1 MDTKWLE
8 DFVSLAETRSFS
20 RSAQLRHVTQP
31 AFSRRIQA
39 LEAWAGTDLIDRSSY
54 PTRLTPA
61 GETLHDQALEML
73 QNLQATRAMLRG
85 HTAAGQDVVEFA
97 VPHTLAFTFF
107 PAWVSSLNDK
117 FGPLKSRLIA
127 LNVHD
132 AVLRLV
138 EGRCDLLI
146 AYHHDSQ
153 PFQLDP
159 ERYEMLTLGQEVLAP
174 FVKPAPDGSPLY
186 ALPGQVS
193 QPLPYLAYAP
203 GAYLGRLV
211 DLLLKQASS
220 AIHFER
226 IYETDM
232 AEGLKAMALEGHGI
246 AFLPLSAVKKEV
258 RAKKLVSPG
267 AGFEMPM
274 DVRVYRERPSAKA
287 RPKSLAQTLWS
298 YLQLQ
303 AKLHPLG

>member
-1 MDTKWLE
+1 METKWLE

-61 GETLHDQALEML
+61 GETLYDQSIEML
-73 QNLQATRAMLRG
+73 QNLQSTRAMLRG
-85 HTAAGQDVVEFA
+85 HSAAGQDVLEFA
-97 VPHTLAFTFF
+97 LPHSLALTFF
-107 PAWVSSLNDK
+107 PAWVSRLNEK
-117 FGPLKSRLIA
+117 FGPFKSRLTA

-132 AVLRLV
+132 AVQRLV

-159 ERYEMLTLGQEVLAP
+159 ERYDMLRLGQEVLAP
-174 FVKPAPDGSPLY
+174 FVKPAADGSPLY
-186 ALPGQVS
+186 ALPGQAS

-211 DLLLKQASS
+211 DMLLKQASS
-220 AIHFER
+220 LLHFER
-226 IYETDM
+226 VYETDM

-246 AFLPLSAVKKEV
+246 AFLPLSTVQKDV
-258 RAKKLVSPG
+258 RAAKLVSAG
-267 AGFEMPM
+267 AGFEVPM
-274 DVRVYRERPSAKA
+274 DVRIYRERPSAKGS
-287 RPKSLAQTLWS
+287 PKRLAQALWND
-298 YLQLQ
+298 LQT
-303 AKLHPLG
+303 PTNR